1 MPRLR
6 HAGHVAPTA
15 RRRPAHRHARLQ
27 VVNQVGDERD
37 EDEEDQDDQEDD
49 DVALHFGGSA
59 EKRSDRELLV
69 GEGAV

>member
-49 DVALHFGGSA
+49 NVALHLDVCVCEESRSKA
-59 EKRSDRELLV
+59 E
-69 GEGAV
+69 G